1 MKTETVLK
9 NKDFNRKIEI
19 YDSTLRDGTQGEGF
33 SLSLDDKLIIADIL
47 DELGVHFIEG
57 GYPLSNPK
65 DNKFFEL
72 SSKKKYINSKITA
85 FGSTKKKNSKA
96 SSDAGLLTLSDLDVK
111 YVTIFGKSWDLHVK
125 EILKVSYE
133 ENLELIADSIEFLK
147 QNGKIV
153 FFDAEHFFDGFKNN
167 EEYSVK
173 TIKSA
178 LSSGAEKAVLCDTN
192 GGTLPHEISNIINKL
207 SDYYNIDP
215 DKLGIHAHN
224 DTDCAVANTISA
236 VLSGI
241 NHVQGTINGYGERT
255 GNANLSSIIPDLELK
270 LGFHCISKNKLKNL
284 TKVSLLI
291 DEISNNIPVKNKAY
305 VGESAFAHK
314 AGMHANAVLK
324 NPSSYEHID
333 PLLVGNA
340 RRFLISDLSGKGNI
354 EAKAKELGFD
364 LSSINE
370 EQEKEL
376 LNKIKEMENHGF
388 NFESADGS
396 FKMLLNKYSSK
407 KYNNYFKLISFR
419 VVIEK
424 NALNALQN
432 NIEYNENNYNILSE
446 AVVMLDINGNIEH
459 TVALGDGPVNALDNA
474 LRKSL
479 LKFYP
484 ILNEMKLSDFKVRV
498 INNSNMKS
506 GTGSF
511 VRVLIESSDKTS
523 KWTTIG
529 VSENIIEASYQALVD
544 SINYKLIK
552 ENI

>member
-1 MKTETVLK
+1 MKTEKVLK

-19 YDSTLRDGTQGEGF
+19 YDTTLRDGTQGEGF

-96 SSDAGLLTLSDLDVK
+96 SSDAGLLTLSNLDVK

-125 EILKVSYE
+125 EILKISYV

-147 QNGKIV
+147 QSGKIV

-192 GGTLPHEISNIINKL
+192 GGTLPYEISSIINKL

-215 DKLGIHAHN
+215 DRLGIHTHN
-224 DTDCAVANTISA
+224 DVDCAVANTISA
-236 VLSGI
+236 VLCGI

-255 GNANLSSIIPDLELK
+255 GNANLSSIIPNILLK
-270 LGFHCISKNKLKNL
+270 LGLNCIAKDNLKNL
-284 TKVSLLI
+284 TKVSHLI
-291 DEISNNIPVKNKAY
+291 DEISNNIPVKNRAY

-324 NPSSYEHID
+324 NPSSYEHIN
-333 PLLVGNA
+333 PLLVGNT

-364 LSSINE
+364 LSRINE

-376 LNKIKEMENHGF
+376 LNKIKEMENIGF

-396 FKMLLNKYSSK
+396 FKMLLNKYSSI

-424 NALNALQN
+424 NALQN
-432 NIEYNENNYNILSE
+432 NIKDNENNYYILSE
-446 AVVMLDINGNIEH
+446 ADVMLNINGNIEH
-459 TVALGDGPVNALDNA
+459 TVVLGDGPVNALDNA

-484 ILNEMKLSDFKVRV
+484 VLNEMKLSDFKVRV
-498 INNSNMKS
+498 INSSNMKS

-552 ENI
+552 DNI

>member
-1 MKTETVLK
+1 MKTEKVLK

-19 YDSTLRDGTQGEGF
+19 YDTTLRDGTQGEGF

-96 SSDAGLLTLSDLDVK
+96 SSDAGLLTLSNLDVK

-125 EILKVSYE
+125 EILKISYV

-147 QNGKIV
+147 QSGKIV

-192 GGTLPHEISNIINKL
+192 GGTLPYEISSIINKL

-215 DKLGIHAHN
+215 DRLGIHTHN
-224 DTDCAVANTISA
+224 DVDCAVANTISA
-236 VLSGI
+236 VLCGI

-255 GNANLSSIIPDLELK
+255 GNANLSSIIPNILLK
-270 LGFHCISKNKLKNL
+270 LGLNCIAKDNLKNL
-284 TKVSLLI
+284 TKVSHLI
-291 DEISNNIPVKNKAY
+291 DEISNNIPVKNRAY

-324 NPSSYEHID
+324 NPSSYEHIN
-333 PLLVGNA
+333 PLLVGNT

-364 LSSINE
+364 LSRINE

-376 LNKIKEMENHGF
+376 LNKIKEMENIGF

-396 FKMLLNKYSSK
+396 FKMLLNKYSSI

-424 NALNALQN
+424 NALQN
-432 NIEYNENNYNILSE
+432 NIKDNENNYYILSE
-446 AVVMLDINGNIEH
+446 ADVMLNINGNIEH

-484 ILNEMKLSDFKVRV
+484 VLNEMKLSDFKVRV
-498 INNSNMKS
+498 INSSNMKS

-552 ENI
+552 DNI